1 MHTMIIANETTM
13 LQTAVTSDNNHS
25 DDGKLTW
32 NSSSQ
37 SLHEEKVHED
47 ENDLTTFMMVQ
58 AKACSPSTSSSLSD
72 SDSDDDDDDSITS
85 SSDDSAII
93 CLDEMQGPISRPR
106 STSRS
111 ILKSRTKS
119 EPRYIKQH
127 RRSWISLPSPDMQRI
142 LEELAQQSESSC
154 SEETETLS
162 LPDALTTT
170 LSLTSSESN
179 SNKSSQKRSV
189 SFDSVKIRS
198 YQQTMGDNPAVSYG
212 PPISLDWDFE
222 EHDCVDLDAY
232 ESARGLNRRGMRQMA
247 LSYYQRKSFLA
258 REYGFTEEDLL
269 RAKKDVNKTKF
280 RRGVTNTLLPW
291 MRVEVALESAG
302 RKAKRMF
309 KSKE

>member
-1 MHTMIIANETTM
+1 MHTMIIANETPM
-13 LQTAVTSDNNHS
+13 LQTSVTSDNNPI

-47 ENDLTTFMMVQ
+47 ENDLTTYRMVQ
-58 AKACSPSTSSSLSD
+58 VEAICSPSPSSSLSD
-72 SDSDDDDDDSITS
+72 DSDDDIIVS

-111 ILKSRTKS
+111 ILKIRTKS

-127 RRSWISLPSPDMQRI
+127 RRIWKSLPSPDMQQI
-142 LEELAQQSESSC
+142 LQKLAAQSESSC
-154 SEETETLS
+154 SKETAMCTL
-162 LPDALTTT
+162 P
-170 LSLTSSESN
+170 SSGSN
-179 SNKSSQKRSV
+179 SNKSSHKRTV
-189 SFDSVKIRS
+189 SFDFVKIRS

-222 EHDCVDLDAY
+222 EHDCVDVDVY
-232 ESARGLNRRGMRQMA
+232 ERTRGLHRRGMRQMV

-258 REYGFTEEDLL
+258 REYGFTEEELL
-269 RAKKDVNKTKF
+269 RAKKDVNKIKF

-291 MRVEVALESAG
+291 MKVEDALESAC
-302 RKAKRMF
+302 RKAKRMIF
-309 KSKE
+309 NSKE